1 MIGIKPV
8 TEIISLFAMS
18 VSVIREAETAC
29 GVMVTVTTGAV
40 ESMEMTVSQKRKKI
54 RPRDININNN
64 IVITPRCVKLYWIT
78 LSIIVISFAII
89 LIIIPLILSKIPP
102 QSFPATNRS
111 LWEIAVE
118 ASLIRD
124 YAELNTTGITCS
136 YDFVSN
142 NYLCLP
148 PCNWHPA
155 GPSAFLAQRVILI
168 LIDLTG
174 IILSVFS
181 ISAWLVPFIRY
192 VIKNRDTSFSEI
204 DINLPR
210 VSLFMLLCSVSIL
223 TLLYAT
229 LDLPEHRDLFCK
241 KVESELGIYFSIV
254 SPHTE
259 AGIEVYGALF
269 HYFALTYLLWTVCSW
284 LNIILVIC
292 FPMEI
297 TTNFKLKNFIFLAEL
312 LISILVPFLAVFLAI
327 NGTNIE
333 GEYLAAYG
341 PLQIY
346 RTVIL
351 IDHNLYAILYEWPH
365 FLSLGLILFFNVI
378 IVFKLK
384 MKLLK
389 QTEMSG
395 RKQSIGGFET
405 RFMIHSVILVMLHI
419 LVNATVIAYRF
430 VGYRYFWQLEE
441 TIGCVSLLS
450 NVTFSVDGVLYR
462 QKSLELV
469 KIFSGLYQ
477 DVELEHCGD
486 YFLESERIYPS
497 FLFMISTISL
507 RLIWL
512 SVFVVLIPQ
521 FNLTKMYKSIR
532 GYMKIPVSS

>member
-1 MIGIKPV
+1 M
-8 TEIISLFAMS
+8 
-18 VSVIREAETAC
+18 SVIRSGVDAAC
-29 GVMVTVTTGAV
+29 GVMATVSVEDVEMTTGQKDF
-40 ESMEMTVSQKRKKI
+40 SQKRKKI
-54 RPRDININNN
+54 RPCDNNN
-64 IVITPRCVKLYWIT
+64 NKDRFITPRMLKLYWIS
-78 LSIIVISFAII
+78 LSIIVISFAVI

-102 QSFPATNRS
+102 EGFPSTNNS
-111 LWEIAVE
+111 LWEIAVNS
-118 ASLIRD
+118 SLIRG
-124 YAELNTTGITCS
+124 YVQLNTTGISCS
-136 YDFVSN
+136 YDFEAN
-142 NYLCLP
+142 DYLCLP

-174 IILSVFS
+174 IVLSVVS
-181 ISAWLVPFIRY
+181 ISAWLVPLIRY
-192 VIKNRDTSFSEI
+192 VLKNRESSLSEI

-210 VSLFMLLCSVSIL
+210 VSLFMLLLSVSIL

-229 LDLPEHRDLFCK
+229 LDVPEHRDIFCENIK
-241 KVESELGIYFSIV
+241 SDIGVYFSIV

-259 AGIEVYGALF
+259 AGIELYGALF
-269 HYFALTYLLWTVCSW
+269 HYFALSYLLWTVCSW

-292 FPMEI
+292 FPIEI
-297 TTNFKLKNFIFLAEL
+297 TTNFKLKNCIFLTEL
-312 LISILVPFLAVFLAI
+312 LISILFPLLAVFLAI
-327 NGTNIE
+327 NGNNTE
-333 GEYLAAYG
+333 GEFLAAYG

-346 RTVIL
+346 RIVIL
-351 IDHNLYAILYEWPH
+351 IDHNLHAILYEWPH

-384 MKLLK
+384 MKLLR
-389 QTEMSG
+389 QTELSG

-419 LVNATVIAYRF
+419 LVNATIIAYRF

-450 NVTFSVDGVLYR
+450 NVTFSFDGAVYSEKNLD
-462 QKSLELV
+462 LV
-469 KIFSGLYQ
+469 KILSGSYQ
-477 DVELEHCGD
+477 ELEIEHCGD
-486 YFLESERIYPS
+486 KFLENERIYPS

-521 FNLTKMYKSIR
+521 FNPRKMYKSIR
-532 GYMKIPVSS
+532 GYMKMPIHS